1 MFKNKKQESNKDSKN
16 IDKLQ
21 SKLLKSCEVLRE
33 FAKKKRKEWETVPLQ
48 EKKRMTSMQSKFFVV
63 LML

>member
-48 EKKRMTSMQSKFFVV
+48 EKKRMTSM
-63 LML
+63 

>member
-1 MFKNKKQESNKDSKN
+1 MFKNKKQESNKDIED

-21 SKLLKSCEVLRE
+21 TKLLKSCEALRE

-48 EKKRMTSMQSKFFVV
+48 EKKRMTSM
-63 LML
+63 